1 MNDGVIDS
9 NVGGDLSLTVT
20 SEIRSYLKET
30 AKWAYFLSIVGFVM
44 LAFIVVGG
52 IFSATILG
60 SSMSSLSP
68 GMPGGAPVMMSGGLM
83 MVVYLAIA
91 ALYFFPTLYLYRY
104 AKKMKVAL
112 ANDDQLFLAES
123 FKNLKSMFK
132 FMGILMAIILGFY
145 GIIIILGLLFG
156 AFASLQ

>member
-9 NVGGDLSLTVT
+9 NVGGDHSLTVT
-20 SEIRSYLKET
+20 SEIRSYLKEA

-60 SSMSSLSP
+60 SSMSQLSA
-68 GMPGGAPVMMSGGLM
+68 GMPGGGPAIMSGGLM
-83 MVVYLAIA
+83 MVVYIAIA

-132 FMGILMAIILGFY
+132 FMGILMAIVLGFY
-145 GIIIILGLLFG
+145 ALVIILALLFG
-156 AFASLQ
+156 VFATM

>member
-20 SEIRSYLKET
+20 SEIRSYLKEA

-60 SSMSSLSP
+60 SSMSQLSA
-68 GMPGGAPVMMSGGLM
+68 GMPGGGPAIMSGGLM
-83 MVVYLAIA
+83 MVVYIAIA

-132 FMGILMAIILGFY
+132 FMGILMAIVLGFY
-145 GIIIILGLLFG
+145 ALVIILALLFG
-156 AFASLQ
+156 VFATM